1 LIKINKSVFVL
12 PAFGN
17 ITELSVNCHNVT
29 IESEKCS
36 FTTSILTSFVA
47 YS

>member
-17 ITELSVNCHNVT
+17 ITELSVT